1 MTIACEASARRMSLS
16 LIPPTALQE
25 DPDRDLGVLELLELL
40 DEGLER
46 ALDVGLE
53 DQVEALDLLLGH
65 LAVEVL
71 ERDGLA
77 LAEGHA
83 ADPRAGG
90 SRRSRGRGRCRR

>member
-1 MTIACEASARRMSLS
+1 MTIAWRGVGQEDV
-16 LIPPTALQE
+16 ALGDPADALEE
-25 DPDRDLGVLELLELL
+25 DPDRDLGVLELLQLL
-40 DEGLER
+40 GEGLER

-77 LAEGHA
+77 FAEGDA
-83 ADPRAGG
+83 RGSGAGG
-90 SRRSRGRGRCRR
+90 SRRSRGRG